1 MPKSKFSIEPS
12 PPMTPNTTAPT
23 TIDQYIATY
32 PTEVQALLTTM
43 RETIQAAAPSA
54 TEKISYGMPTFYLNG
69 NLVHFA
75 AYKHHIGFYPAPS
88 GLKAFESEINQYK
101 NSKGA
106 VQFPI
111 DKPLPLDLVDG
122 IVRYRVGEQG
132 GKD

>member
-1 MPKSKFSIEPS
+1 
-12 PPMTPNTTAPT
+12 MTPNTTAPT